1 MFRRENHVY
10 MITFVAS
17 FRIKV
22 GTISKL
28 SDVMRVQMS
37 SNIHIDRTGQN
48 RTGQYYGETSQ
59 TTATT
64 TTTTT
69 TTATTA
75 TVHCSLLYMTP
86 STRWSPRNGPTAGKA
101 EERPGSEMAR
111 SFNQPTP
118 PPAQSEGQATP
129 PTLLGGTAHRGEQTP
144 VPRRETVET
153 WAPTVR

>member
-10 MITFVAS
+10 MIAFVAS

-75 TVHCSLLYMTP
+75 TTKTKTKTKTKTLFSSKASRRL
-86 STRWSPRNGPTAGKA
+86 SPA
-101 EERPGSEMAR
+101 
-111 SFNQPTP
+111 
-118 PPAQSEGQATP
+118 
-129 PTLLGGTAHRGEQTP
+129 
-144 VPRRETVET
+144 
-153 WAPTVR
+153 